1 MSTPQLAARAG
12 TRQISGPGNP
22 RRGAGAQLFLA
33 TAATAAA
40 TVACWWLDA
49 RMSVASLAMVYLVAV
64 AVVALFADR
73 WAGIYASLVS
83 VTALNYFFVPPRYT
97 FDVSDPE
104 YWWTLAVLLAL
115 SLGIGALIARLR
127 EGRARAEKR
136 EHESLQ
142 LHELSE
148 ALAACD
154 GPVAAASRAAE
165 WMSQAVNQ
173 PCAVFLAGASP
184 GGLRCEPS
192 NPQAAFKP
200 QPAEWAIDN
209 RRPLGRG
216 CPDWP
221 DLPLWCCPFNR
232 RAPMGC
238 VQVLLGPRQIPSAET
253 LEHWQALVRQIGLS
267 VEREKAAAEALEA
280 QDAARSEATRNTLL
294 ASLSHDLRTPLSGI
308 VGSASAL
315 REQGDA
321 MTAAQRDKLLANLE
335 NEARDMSLM
344 ADNVLQMAR
353 LSQPRWEL
361 KTQWESLEEIL
372 GATLARMRRRWPDAR
387 IQLRVPAGLPP
398 VQAEAGLLAQ
408 ALANL
413 VDNAVRHGGAGTGVT
428 LQAGRSRDGVFVAV
442 RDDGPGL
449 PPGDPA
455 EFFERYRQGAAG
467 PKADSGAAGLGLA
480 ICRNIVEA
488 HGGRIEARRC
498 EPGAEFRIDLPL
510 AEPAGAPDE

>member
-1 MSTPQLAARAG
+1 MRHATGLHQ
-12 TRQISGPGNP
+12 P
-22 RRGAGAQLFLA
+22 RRGAAAQLFLA

-40 TVACWWLDA
+40 TAACWWLDT
-49 RMSVASLAMVYLVAV
+49 RMSVAALAMVYLVAV
-64 AVVALFADR
+64 AVVALLADR
-73 WAGIYASLVS
+73 WTGVYASIVS

-104 YWWTLAVLLAL
+104 YWWMLAVLLAL

-127 EGRARAEKR
+127 EGRAYAEER
-136 EHESLQ
+136 ERQSLQ

-148 ALAACD
+148 VLAACD
-154 GPVAAASRAAE
+154 GPVATASRAAE
-165 WMSQAVNQ
+165 WMAEAVNQ
-173 PCAVFLAGASP
+173 PCAVFLAGAVAS
-184 GGLRCEPS
+184 GLRCLPS

-200 QPAEWAIDN
+200 KPAEWAIDN
-209 RRPLGRG
+209 RRALGRG

-232 RAPMGC
+232 RSPRGC
-238 VQVLLGPRQIPSAET
+238 VQVLLGPRQVPSIET

-267 VEREKAAAEALEA
+267 VERETAAAEAHEA
-280 QDAARSEATRNTLL
+280 KDAARSEATRNTLL

-321 MTAAQRDKLLANLE
+321 MTSAQRDKLLANLE

-361 KTQWESLEEIL
+361 KMQWESLEEIL
-372 GATLARMRRRWPDAR
+372 GAALARMRRRWPEAR

-413 VDNAVRHGGAGTGVT
+413 VDNAVRHGGAGTNVT
-428 LQAGRSRDGVFVAV
+428 LQAGRSREGVFVAV

-449 PPGDPA
+449 PAGDPA
-455 EFFERYRQGAAG
+455 AFFERYRRGAG
-467 PKADSGAAGLGLA
+467 DVRADSGAAGLGLA
-480 ICRNIVEA
+480 ICRNIVDA
-488 HGGRIEARRC
+488 HGGRIEAHRC
-498 EPGAEFRIDLPL
+498 EPGAEFRIDLPV
-510 AEPAGAPDE
+510 AERAEAPHA

>member
-1 MSTPQLAARAG
+1 
-12 TRQISGPGNP
+12 
-22 RRGAGAQLFLA
+22 
-33 TAATAAA
+33 
-40 TVACWWLDA
+40 
-49 RMSVASLAMVYLVAV
+49 MSVAALAMVYLVAV
-64 AVVALFADR
+64 AVVALVADR

-97 FDVSDPE
+97 FDVAGPE
-104 YWWTLAVLLAL
+104 YWWTLAVLLTL
-115 SLGIGALIARLR
+115 SLGIGALISRLR
-127 EGRARAEKR
+127 EGRARAEER
-136 EHESLQ
+136 EHEGRQ

-148 ALAACD
+148 ALASCD
-154 GPVAAASRAAE
+154 GAAAVASRAAQ
-165 WMSQAVNQ
+165 WMAQAVNQ
-173 PCAVFLAGASP
+173 PCAVFMASGASP
-184 GGLRCEPS
+184 DELQCLQS
-192 NPQAAFKP
+192 NPQAAFTL
-200 QPAEWAIDN
+200 QPAQWAIEN

-238 VQVLLGPRQIPSAET
+238 VQVLLGSRQVPDAET
-253 LEHWQALVRQIGLS
+253 LDHWQALVRQIGLS
-267 VEREKAAAEALEA
+267 VERESAAAAAREA

-321 MTAAQRDKLLANLE
+321 MTPTQRDKLLANLE

-353 LSQPRWEL
+353 LSQPHREL
-361 KTQWESLEEIL
+361 KMQWESLEEIL
-372 GATLARMRRRWPDAR
+372 GAALSRMRRRWPQAR
-387 IQLRVPAGLPP
+387 IQLKVPAGLPP

-413 VDNAVRHGGAGTGVT
+413 VDNAVRHGGPATAVT
-428 LQAGRSRDGVFVAV
+428 LQAGRSREGVFIAV

-449 PPGDPA
+449 PPGDLSA
-455 EFFERYRQGAAG
+455 FFERFRRGDG
-467 PKADSGAAGLGLA
+467 SRADSGAAGLGLA
-480 ICRNIVEA
+480 ICRNIVES

-498 EPGAEFRIDLPL
+498 EPGAEFRIDLPV
-510 AEPAGAPDE
+510 AEPAEAPHA

>member
-1 MSTPQLAARAG
+1 MSTHQLAARPG
-12 TRQISGPGNP
+12 SRQIAGPGMP

-40 TVACWWLDA
+40 TIACWWLDA

-73 WAGIYASLVS
+73 WAGVYASLVS

-127 EGRARAEKR
+127 EGRARAEER
-136 EHESLQ
+136 EHEGLQ

-154 GPVAAASRAAE
+154 GAAATASRAAQ
-165 WMSQAVNQ
+165 WMAQAVNQ
-173 PCAVFLAGASP
+173 PCAVFLAVAGA
-184 GGLRCEPS
+184 GELQCLPS
-192 NPQAAFKP
+192 NPQAAFTQ
-200 QPAEWAIDN
+200 QPAQWAVDN

-216 CPDWP
+216 CQDWS

-238 VQVLLGPRQIPSAET
+238 LQVLLGPRQVPDAQV

-267 VEREKAAAEALEA
+267 VERESAAAAAREA

-294 ASLSHDLRTPLSGI
+294 ASLSHDLRTPLAGI
-308 VGSASAL
+308 IGSASAL

-321 MTAAQRDKLLANLE
+321 MTPAQRDKLLANLE

-361 KTQWESLEEIL
+361 KMQWESLEEIL
-372 GATLARMRRRWPDAR
+372 GAALARMRRRWPQAR
-387 IQLRVPAGLPP
+387 IQLKVPAGLPP

-413 VDNAVRHGGAGTGVT
+413 VDNAVRHGGPGTAVT
-428 LQAGRSRDGVFVAV
+428 LQAGRSREGVFIAV

-449 PPGDPA
+449 PPGDVSA
-455 EFFERYRQGAAG
+455 FFERFRRGDG
-467 PKADSGAAGLGLA
+467 SRADSGAAGLGLA
-480 ICRNIVEA
+480 ICRNIVQA

-498 EPGAEFRIDLPL
+498 EPGAEFRIDLPV
-510 AEPAGAPDE
+510 AEPAEAPHA

>member
-1 MSTPQLAARAG
+1 MSRPQPPARSAA
-12 TRQISGPGNP
+12 S
-22 RRGAGAQLFLA
+22 QLFLA
-33 TAATAAA
+33 TAATGAA
-40 TVACWWLDA
+40 TAACWWLDA
-49 RMSVASLAMVYLVAV
+49 RMSVAALAMVYLVAV
-64 AVVALFADR
+64 AIVALLADR

-83 VTALNYFFVPPRYT
+83 VTTLNYFFVPPRYT
-97 FDVSDPE
+97 FDVADPE
-104 YWWTLAVLLAL
+104 YWWMLAVLLAL

-127 EGRARAEKR
+127 DGRARAEER
-136 EHESLQ
+136 ELQSLQ
-142 LHELSE
+142 LHALSE

-154 GPVAAASRAAE
+154 GPLAAASRAAE
-165 WMSQAVNQ
+165 WMAEAIDQ
-173 PCAVFLAGASP
+173 PCAVFIAGAGP
-184 GGLRCEPS
+184 GELRCLPS

-200 QPAEWAIDN
+200 QPAQWAVDN

-238 VQVLLGPRQIPSAET
+238 VQVLLGARQVPSAET

-267 VEREKAAAEALEA
+267 VERETAAAEALEA
-280 QDAARSEATRNTLL
+280 KDAARSEATRNTLL

-321 MTAAQRDKLLANLE
+321 MTPAQRDKLLANLE

-361 KTQWESLEEIL
+361 KMQWESLEEIL
-372 GATLARMRRRWPDAR
+372 GAALARMRRRWPEAR

-413 VDNAVRHGGAGTGVT
+413 VDNAVRHGGPGTAVT
-428 LQAGRSRDGVFVAV
+428 LQAGRSREGVFVAV

-455 EFFERYRQGAAG
+455 AFFERYRRGAGEAR
-467 PKADSGAAGLGLA
+467 ADSGAAGLGLA
-480 ICRNIVEA
+480 ICRNIVDA

-498 EPGAEFRIDLPL
+498 EPGAEFRIDLPV
-510 AEPAGAPDE
+510 AERAEAPHA

>member
-1 MSTPQLAARAG
+1 
-12 TRQISGPGNP
+12 
-22 RRGAGAQLFLA
+22 
-33 TAATAAA
+33 
-40 TVACWWLDA
+40 
-49 RMSVASLAMVYLVAV
+49 
-64 AVVALFADR
+64 
-73 WAGIYASLVS
+73 
-83 VTALNYFFVPPRYT
+83 
-97 FDVSDPE
+97 
-104 YWWTLAVLLAL
+104 
-115 SLGIGALIARLR
+115 
-127 EGRARAEKR
+127 
-136 EHESLQ
+136 
-142 LHELSE
+142 
-148 ALAACD
+148 
-154 GPVAAASRAAE
+154 
-165 WMSQAVNQ
+165 
-173 PCAVFLAGASP
+173 
-184 GGLRCEPS
+184 LRCLPS

-200 QPAEWAIDN
+200 QPAQWAVDN

-238 VQVLLGPRQIPSAET
+238 VQVLLGARQVPSAET

-267 VEREKAAAEALEA
+267 VERETAAAEALEA
-280 QDAARSEATRNTLL
+280 KDAARSEATRNTLL

-321 MTAAQRDKLLANLE
+321 MTPAQRDKLLANLE

-361 KTQWESLEEIL
+361 KMQWESLEEIL
-372 GATLARMRRRWPDAR
+372 GAALARMRRRWPEAR

-413 VDNAVRHGGAGTGVT
+413 VDNAVRHGGPGTAVT
-428 LQAGRSRDGVFVAV
+428 LQAGRSREGVFVAV

-455 EFFERYRQGAAG
+455 AFFERYRRGAGEAR
-467 PKADSGAAGLGLA
+467 ADSGAAGLGLA
-480 ICRNIVEA
+480 ICRNIVDA

-498 EPGAEFRIDLPL
+498 EPGAEFRIDLPV
-510 AEPAGAPDE
+510 AERAEAPHA

>member
-1 MSTPQLAARAG
+1 MSTPQLAARPG
-12 TRQISGPGNP
+12 TRQIAGPGMP

-127 EGRARAEKR
+127 EGRARAEER
-136 EHESLQ
+136 EHQSLQ

-154 GPVAAASRAAE
+154 GPVAAVSRAAE

-184 GGLRCEPS
+184 GALRCEPS

-267 VEREKAAAEALEA
+267 VEREKAAAEALQA
-280 QDAARSEATRNTLL
+280 QEAARSEATRNTLL

-315 REQGDA
+315 REQGEA

-361 KTQWESLEEIL
+361 KMQWESLEEIL
-372 GATLARMRRRWPDAR
+372 GATLARMRRRWPEAR

-413 VDNAVRHGGAGTGVT
+413 VDNAVRHGGPGTGVT

-455 EFFERYRQGAAG
+455 EFFERYRRGAAES
-467 PKADSGAAGLGLA
+467 KADSGAAGLGLA

-498 EPGAEFRIDLPL
+498 EPGAEFRIDLPV
-510 AEPAGAPDE
+510 AEPAAVPNE